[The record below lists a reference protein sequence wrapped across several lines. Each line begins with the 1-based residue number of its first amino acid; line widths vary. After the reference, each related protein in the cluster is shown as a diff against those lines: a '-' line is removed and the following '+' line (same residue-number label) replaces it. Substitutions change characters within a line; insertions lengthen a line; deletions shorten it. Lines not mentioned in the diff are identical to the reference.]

1 MTENK
6 QQSAKNSPVT
16 RPPII
21 VVMGHID
28 HGKTTLLDRIRKS
41 NVAAGE
47 AGGITQH
54 IGAYQVELKTKDTQL
69 KTITFLDTPGHE
81 AFTKMRSRGAKIADI
96 AILVVAADDG
106 VKPQTKEALIIIKE
120 NKMPYLVAINKIDKA
135 GADIDKVKSE
145 LAKEEV
151 FLEGRG
157 GNIPVCEIAAKE
169 GRGVD
174 ELLETILLMA
184 ELEGF
189 KGDPAKFAEGV
200 IIESH
205 LDKRRGNTST
215 LLVRDGT
222 LKKGEY
228 VVACGSMTKVR
239 ILENFLG
246 EGIDKA
252 GFSTP
257 AVVVGFDKLP
267 QIGAGFQA
275 FFSQKEAAEEIR
287 KFKEASRSSTPGV
300 GGPQTPGVFS
310 RDVDDDAKVILGIVI
325 KSDVQGS
332 GEAIRHEI
340 EKIKSEKIEIKY
352 LRIEAGDVS
361 LDDIKLAS
369 SAKNTMIVA
378 FKAGISRDAKDLAE
392 RMGVPIVSFQI
403 IYEIAKFVKEKMLE
417 ILPAETQKTI
427 LGKAKIAKIFKG
439 EKDGQVVGGKVIEGF
454 IKKSAKYNILRR
466 ENKIGTGK
474 IDNLQSGR
482 TNVGEVEAPNEF
494 GAMCDSSLALVP
506 GDVIESYLEEE
517 VGGKL

>member
-1 MTENK
+1 MEEINK
-6 QQSAKNSPVT
+6 NLIS

-54 IGAYQVELKTKDTQL
+54 IGAYEVLHHSASSGQIQK
-69 KTITFLDTPGHE
+69 ITFLDTPGHE

-106 VKPQTKEALIIIKE
+106 VKPQTKEALAIIKE
-120 NKMPYLVAINKIDKA
+120 NKMLFLIVVNKIDKA
-135 GADIDKVKSE
+135 GVDIEKVKSE
-145 LAKEEV
+145 FTKEEV
-151 FLEGRG
+151 YLEGRG
-157 GNIPVCEIAAKE
+157 GSVPACEISAKT
-169 GRGVD
+169 GTGVS

-184 ELEGF
+184 ELEDF
-189 KGDPAKFAEGV
+189 KGDPTRFAEGV

-205 LDKRRGNTST
+205 LDKKRGNTST
-215 LLVRDGT
+215 LLIREGT

-228 VVACGSMTKVR
+228 VVAGGSLTKVR

-246 EGIDKA
+246 EGIDSA
-252 GFSTP
+252 GLSTP
-257 AVVVGFDKLP
+257 AVVVGFDELP
-267 QIGAGFQA
+267 QVGTEFRA
-275 FFSQKEAAEEIR
+275 FFSQKEAAEEVR
-287 KFKEASRSSTPGV
+287 KFKEASRSSASSV
-300 GGPQTPGVFS
+300 GGPQTQGVFQ
-310 RDVDDDAKVILGIVI
+310 RDVEEWTKVVLGIVI

-340 EKIKSEKIEIKY
+340 EKVKSEKIEIKY
-352 LRIEAGDVS
+352 LRTEAGDVS
-361 LDDIKLAS
+361 LDDVKLAS

-378 FKAGISRDAKDLAE
+378 FKAGVSQDARDLAE
-392 RMGVPIVSFQI
+392 RIGVPIASFQI
-403 IYEIAKFVKEKMLE
+403 IYEIAQFVKEKMLA
-417 ILPAETQKTI
+417 ILPVEMQKTI
-427 LGKAKIAKIFKG
+427 LGKAKILKIFKG
-439 EKDGQVVGGKVIEGF
+439 EKNSQVVGGKVIEGA
-454 IKKSAKYNILRR
+454 IKKNTKYNILRR
-466 ENKIGTGK
+466 ENKIGGGK

-494 GAMCDSSLALVP
+494 GAMCESTLALVL

-517 VGGKL
+517 VKGKL

>member
-1 MTENK
+1 MKSENK
-6 QQSAKNSPVT
+6 NLIS

-28 HGKTTLLDRIRKS
+28 HGKTTLLDHIRKS

-54 IGAYQVELKTKDTQL
+54 IGAYEVEHPSTSSGQVQK
-69 KTITFLDTPGHE
+69 ITFLDTPGHE

-106 VKPQTKEALIIIKE
+106 VKPQTKEALTIIKE
-120 NKMPYLVAINKIDKA
+120 NKMPFLIAINKIDKA

-145 LAKEEV
+145 LTKEEV
-151 FLEGRG
+151 YLEGRG
-157 GNIPVCEIAAKE
+157 GSVPACEISAKA
-169 GRGVD
+169 GTGVG

-189 KGDPAKFAEGV
+189 KGDPTKFAEGV

-205 LDKRRGNTST
+205 LDKKRGNTST
-215 LLVRDGT
+215 LLVRGGT

-228 VVACGSMTKVR
+228 VVAGRSLAKVR

-246 EGIDKA
+246 EGTDKA
-252 GFSTP
+252 GLSTP

-267 QIGAGFQA
+267 QIGAEFKT
-275 FFSQKEAAEEIR
+275 FFSQKEAAEEAR
-287 KFKEASRSSTPGV
+287 KFKEAVAPDKKLSSSKSDFPGKSDFF
-300 GGPQTPGVFS
+300 PGNSEEV
-310 RDVDDDAKVILGIVI
+310 AKVVLGIII

-361 LDDIKLAS
+361 LDDVKLAS
-369 SAKNTMIVA
+369 SAKNTLIVA
-378 FKAGISRDAKDLAE
+378 FKAGISQDARDLAE
-392 RMGVPIVSFQI
+392 RMSVPIVSFQI
-403 IYEIAKFVKEKMLE
+403 IYEVAQFVKEKMLA
-417 ILPAETQKTI
+417 ILPAETQKTV
-427 LGKAKIAKIFKG
+427 LGKAKILKIFKG
-439 EKDGQVVGGKVIEGF
+439 EKDDQVVGGKVIEGS
-454 IKKSAKYNILRR
+454 IKKNAKYDILRR

-482 TNVGEVEAPNEF
+482 TNVGETEAPNEF
-494 GAMCDSSLALVP
+494 GAMCDSSLALVA

-517 VGGKL
+517 VKGKL

>member
-1 MTENK
+1 MKSENK
-6 QQSAKNSPVT
+6 NLIS

-28 HGKTTLLDRIRKS
+28 HGKTTLLDHIRKS

-54 IGAYQVELKTKDTQL
+54 IGAYEVEHPSTSSGQVQK
-69 KTITFLDTPGHE
+69 ITFLDTPGHE

-106 VKPQTKEALIIIKE
+106 VKPQTKEALTIIKE
-120 NKMPYLVAINKIDKA
+120 NKMPFLIAINKIDKA

-145 LAKEEV
+145 LTKEEV
-151 FLEGRG
+151 YLEGRG
-157 GNIPVCEIAAKE
+157 GSVPACEISAKA
-169 GRGVD
+169 GTGVG

-189 KGDPAKFAEGV
+189 KGDPTKFAEGV

-205 LDKRRGNTST
+205 LDKKRGNTST
-215 LLVRDGT
+215 LLVRGGT

-228 VVACGSMTKVR
+228 VVAGRSLAKVR

-246 EGIDKA
+246 EGTDKA
-252 GFSTP
+252 GLSTP

-267 QIGAGFQA
+267 QIGAEFKT
-275 FFSQKEAAEEIR
+275 FFSQKEAAEEAR
-287 KFKEASRSSTPGV
+287 KFKEAVAPDKKLSSSKSDFPGKSDFF
-300 GGPQTPGVFS
+300 PGNSEEV
-310 RDVDDDAKVILGIVI
+310 AKVVLGIII

-332 GEAIRHEI
+332 
-340 EKIKSEKIEIKY
+340 
-352 LRIEAGDVS
+352 V
-361 LDDIKLAS
+361 
-369 SAKNTMIVA
+369 IVA
-378 FKAGISRDAKDLAE
+378 FKAGISQDARDLAE
-392 RMGVPIVSFQI
+392 RMSVPIVSFQI
-403 IYEIAKFVKEKMLE
+403 IYEVAQFVKEKMLA
-417 ILPAETQKTI
+417 ILPAETQKTV
-427 LGKAKIAKIFKG
+427 LGKAKILKIFKG
-439 EKDGQVVGGKVIEGF
+439 EKDDQVVGGKVIEGS
-454 IKKSAKYNILRR
+454 IKKNAKYDILRR

-482 TNVGEVEAPNEF
+482 TNVGETEAPNEF
-494 GAMCDSSLALVP
+494 GAMCDSSLALVA

-517 VGGKL
+517 VKGKL